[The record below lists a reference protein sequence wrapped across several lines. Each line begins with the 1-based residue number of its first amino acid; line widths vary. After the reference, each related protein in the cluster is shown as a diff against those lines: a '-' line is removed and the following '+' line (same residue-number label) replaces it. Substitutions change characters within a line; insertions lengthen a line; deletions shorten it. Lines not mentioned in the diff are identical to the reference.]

1 MRQVAT
7 QIENETQVGGNT
19 ASRVGGLFNDIVD
32 HLDVAETD
40 IDNIQSDVSDLN
52 DDIYGTTPST
62 TTINPT
68 IKGAQNATRW
78 KLDWISSLQ
87 DGDVLSV
94 TSATGYQFTIFRYH
108 MNNGSTVIDETYCN
122 YTNSYTLNYASGS
135 NKNIRVLIKRTDDGN
150 ITGSEVSQ
158 NVTYSATRTN
168 IGGGL
173 IDDVAGL
180 HNDIS
185 DINHDVNSL
194 DGRVDA
200 IEQDMQSSKVEV
212 DLSSGTYYKNLNIN
226 KQVSPN
232 LIATVSPSAP
242 NSYGSYLI
250 PAVQGRTYVMETS
263 VAQKCAF
270 GLIKN
275 STIADGDTVIYPNIP
290 DSNWKLVDN
299 TASVYTWE
307 ITESGCYF
315 LVRNDTASG
324 GRTAPINFY
333 WINDNARF
341 VERDEMLNEVLPN
354 SESPVK
360 SRAIYEF
367 ARNSSKEIKILFIGN
382 SLTQDAVMW
391 LPYVLKNIGTGVKY
405 QLIDMYNGGYTLT
418 QQWAKINGGQK
429 FDTVSVCNNATGWTN
444 YNNSKTLDSMLNV
457 IDFDYL
463 VLQEY
468 YNYKASAEETDINAF
483 NNIVDYIAARVSHPF
498 EVVTLIH
505 APKRDNP
512 TSIYNVTVQGNQKI
526 LRETCASSLINVG
539 TAIYEALSTDL
550 DSLGTKGHLSP
561 DGTHAQEGLPC
572 IMEALNLAMWVY
584 KKLGIAGGVVNF
596 QWTPSP
602 SDIYSALHVA
612 GANGSVIDGTTAQQ
626 LLASKVAANSF
637 TKNEAVFVGANLA

>member
-19 ASRVGGLFNDIVD
+19 AGRVGGLFNDLVD
-32 HLDVAETD
+32 HIEDAENSLSETVQDVGDLNDEVFGTD
-40 IDNIQSDVSDLN
+40 IDTQTISPSVNRKN
-52 DDIYGTTPST
+52 NGT
-62 TTINPT
+62 
-68 IKGAQNATRW
+68 QNTRW
-78 KLDWISSLQ
+78 EIRWDKTLKN
-87 DGDVLSV
+87 GDIINVSCDS
-94 TSATGYQFTIFRYH
+94 TFQFLPLLVEDNNSTIVKQYRDSYE
-108 MNNGSTVIDETYCN
+108 STPFNLVFEDEA
-122 YTNSYTLNYASGS
+122 L
-135 NKNIRVLIKRTDDGN
+135 NKNFKLLIKKTDDGN
-150 ITGSEVSQ
+150 ISASEIASYIH
-158 NVTYSATRTN
+158 YSAVCQIPT
-168 IGGGL
+168 GGL
-173 IDDVAGL
+173 VTRVPILEENVNGL
-180 HNDIS
+180 T
-185 DINHDVNSL
+185 
-194 DGRVDA
+194 GRVEA
-200 IEQDMQSSKVEV
+200 IEESITSSRIDIRPSDGTIYSGVGV
-212 DLSSGTYYKNLNIN
+212 DTQVTPNVFLSGSNF
-226 KQVSPN
+226 VSV
-232 LIATVSPSAP
+232 LF
-242 NSYGSYLI
+242 
-250 PAVQGRTYVMETS
+250 PAVNGRKYFIETS
-263 VAQKCAF
+263 ASDKYGF

-275 STIADGDTVIYPNIP
+275 ATPVVGDTIVYPTGE
-290 DSNWKLVDN
+290 SFHYVDN
-299 TASVYTWE
+299 VAGRYE
-307 ITESGCYF
+307 FDITEDGCYF
-315 LVRNDTASG
+315 FIRNDNRAG
-324 GRTAPINFY
+324 YRNFPIFY
-333 WINDNARF
+333 YINEDARF
-341 VERDEMLNEVLPN
+341 IERNELLNEVLPD
-354 SESPVK
+354 SENPVK
-360 SRAIYEF
+360 SGAIYEF

-418 QQWAKINGGQK
+418 QQWAKINGGQT
-429 FDTVSVCNNATGWTN
+429 FDIASVCNNATGWTN

-550 DSLGTKGHLSP
+550 DSLGTQGHLSP

-596 QWTPSP
+596 QWTPLP
-602 SDIYSALHVA
+602 SAIYSALNVA